1 MADVASRPPAAWLP
15 AAALLLL
22 AIAAHSS
29 AFQAGFV
36 WDDDDY
42 VTANRML
49 RSMDGLWRIWVEPG
63 AVPQYYPLTFTTL
76 WVEHQWWGLAPR
88 GYHVTNVLLHAIGA
102 MLAWRV
108 LRRLA
113 VPGAWLA
120 AALFAVHPVHVES
133 VAWVSERK
141 NVLSGA
147 LALGAA
153 LLWLRWALAADGRGR
168 RADWMCALLLFAAAL
183 LSKTVVAT
191 LPVVLL
197 VLVWWRRGGVGR
209 RELLSLLPFLSL
221 GIAAGL
227 VTMWME
233 RTHVGARGVH
243 WDLSFADRVLIA
255 GRACWFYLASIVWP
269 VQLTFVYPRWS
280 IDAGVWWQWLFPLA
294 ALLTAAALWALR
306 GRIGVGAFVAAV
318 VFVVVLGPALGFI
331 DVYPMRYSFV
341 ADHFQ
346 YLASL
351 APLTLA
357 GVLLV
362 RAGRGTPPIAA
373 ALVVVLAVLTWRQGL
388 AYRDEETL
396 WRDTLAKNPS
406 AEMAWV
412 NLGMLQ
418 QQAGRLDDALASYD
432 AALALAPDTADVYAN
447 RGTALAAQGRFDD
460 ALASFATSVRLDP
473 TAAPAQNNLGNT
485 LAAAG
490 RRAEAVQAYEA
501 ALAIDP
507 GYADA
512 HGNLANVLV
521 LEGRLDDARRH
532 YELAIAADPDYA
544 EALRNLGMLLAS
556 QGRLDEAA
564 VRFAEAVRVRPSY
577 AAAHHD
583 LGSAL
588 AALGRPAD
596 ALGPYREALRLDPT
610 LVDAHNNLGVA
621 LATLGRRD
629 EALVEFQAVLRL
641 DPDHA
646 EARANLAAMSVPRTP

>member
-1 MADVASRPPAAWLP
+1 MATVRPPLPAWLP
-15 AAALLLL
+15 AVALALL
-22 AIAAHSS
+22 AVAAHSS

-49 RSMDGLWRIWVEPG
+49 RSVDGLWRIWVEPG

-76 WVEHQWWGLAPR
+76 WLEHRWWGLAPR
-88 GYHVTNVLLHAIGA
+88 GYHVTNVLLHAVGA
-102 MLAWRV
+102 ILAWRV

-113 VPGAWLA
+113 VPCAWLA

-168 RADWMCALLLFAAAL
+168 RADWVSALALFTAAL
-183 LSKTVVAT
+183 LSKTVVVT

-197 VLVWWRRGGVGR
+197 VLVWWRRGRVGR
-209 RELLSLLPFLSL
+209 RELFSLLPFLVL
-221 GIAAGL
+221 GLGAGL

-233 RTHVGARGVH
+233 RTHVGAQGVH
-243 WDLSFADRVLIA
+243 WDLSLLDRILIA
-255 GRACWFYLASIVWP
+255 SRACWFYLGSLVWP
-269 VQLTFVYPRWS
+269 AHLTFIYPRWT
-280 IDAGVWWQWLFPLA
+280 IDAAVWWQWLFPLA
-294 ALLTAAALWALR
+294 ASLTAAALWVLR
-306 GRIGVGAFVAAV
+306 GRIGSGAFVAAL
-318 VFVVVLGPALGFI
+318 VFVLVLSPALGFV

-351 APLTLA
+351 APLALVA
-357 GVLLV
+357 VLLS
-362 RAGRGTPPIAA
+362 RAGRGTAPVAVVL
-373 ALVVVLAVLTWRQGL
+373 LVVLGTLTWRQGL

-418 QQAGRLDDALASYD
+418 QQTGRLDEALRSYD
-432 AALALAPDTADVYAN
+432 AALAVAPDTADVYAN
-447 RGTALAAQGRFDD
+447 RGTVLAAQGRVDE
-460 ALASFATSVRLDP
+460 ALTSFATSVRLDP
-473 TAAPAQNNLGNT
+473 TAAMTRNNLGNT

-490 RRAEAVQAYEA
+490 RRADAVQAYEA
-501 ALAIDP
+501 ALALDP

-521 LEGRLDDARRH
+521 LMGRPDDARRH
-532 YELAIAADPDYA
+532 YELAIAADLEYA
-544 EALRNLGMLLAS
+544 EALRNLGMLLAG
-556 QGRLDEAA
+556 QGRLEEAA
-564 VRFAEAVRVRPSY
+564 SRFAEAARVRPGY
-577 AAAHHD
+577 AAAQHD

-621 LATLGRRD
+621 LATLGRRE
-629 EALVEFQAVLRL
+629 EALVEFREVLRL
-641 DPDHA
+641 DPTHA
-646 EARANLAAMSVPRTP
+646 EARANVAALSASP